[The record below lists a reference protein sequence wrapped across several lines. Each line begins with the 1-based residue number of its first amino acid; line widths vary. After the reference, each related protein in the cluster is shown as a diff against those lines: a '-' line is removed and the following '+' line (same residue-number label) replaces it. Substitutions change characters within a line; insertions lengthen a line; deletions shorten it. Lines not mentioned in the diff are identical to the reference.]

1 MKPEPDYSRCSLDD
15 LIDLEGHLDRDR
27 FPERW
32 EQLQAAIS
40 AKRAR
45 HAASAGGR
53 PPSPAWRILL
63 ITYHFA
69 LVAAAFGAA
78 ILTWWWGASPG
89 AAGSRADGVRQA
101 EQFRVVLMTGFA
113 AWSALAGI
121 LLARGMREGRWLSL
135 ALLALMVPQIKLG
148 GLAWI
153 VPIGPLAVVGLL
165 FPGDSDIR
173 PIACFWIDLSGG
185 PPRHFL
191 WGASHLY
198 INLIPAIG
206 LVALAKLRRRLG

>member
-45 HAASAGGR
+45 HAASAGGK
-53 PPSPAWRILL
+53 PPSTVWRNLL
-63 ITYHFA
+63 IAYHFA
-69 LVAAAFGAA
+69 LVAAAFGAVL
-78 ILTWWWGASPG
+78 LTWWWGAWPG
-89 AAGSRADGVRQA
+89 AAGGRAEGARPA
-101 EQFRVVLMTGFA
+101 EQLRVALLVGFA

-135 ALLALMVPQIKLG
+135 ALLVLMVPQIRLA

-165 FPGDSDIR
+165 LPGDSDIR
-173 PIACFWIDLSGG
+173 PVAAFFLQLDGG
-185 PPRHFL
+185 PPPHML
-191 WGASHLY
+191 WSASYLY
-198 INLIPAIG
+198 INILPALG
-206 LVALAKLRRRLG
+206 LVALAKSRGRLG

>member
-1 MKPEPDYSRCSLDD
+1 MKHEPDYSRCSLDD
-15 LIDLEGHLDRDR
+15 LLDLEGHLDREQ

-32 EQLQAAIS
+32 GRLQAAIS
-40 AKRAR
+40 AK
-45 HAASAGGR
+45 HAASAGGE
-53 PPSPAWRILL
+53 PPSPVWRNLL
-63 ITYHFA
+63 IAYHFA
-69 LVAAAFGAA
+69 LVAAV
-78 ILTWWWGASPG
+78 LCSVLLSLWWWGGWPRAG
-89 AAGSRADGVRQA
+89 AGWSDGLRQA
-101 EQFRVVLMTGFA
+101 EQLRVALMVGIA

-206 LVALAKLRRRLG
+206 LVALAKLRQRLG